1 MTHCLS
7 NHAIA
12 LLFVIFGLITP
23 CILNVSAA
31 NAANLDTPSS
41 HSLAVKNEKGATNT
55 IAEKERLDSEKQAV
69 LDAIESWRTAW
80 SAEDQ
85 ENYFRAYAA
94 DFTPAHLSSP
104 PAWKKYKKHL
114 FAIRSYMRVR
124 LGSINIEI
132 LETGRRARARFHQ
145 KYDANGYHSIDNK
158 ELLLTNKN
166 GGWKIIREHI
176 IPATQ
181 NMTRVTRI
189 DQKLVEASKAAKD
202 SPGQNK
208 AESGHSQV
216 EATSS
221 AAKIGKQSKE
231 KDRTEKQAMK
241 NAHAI
246 ENKKPQNPFSI
257 RAEADYRRALKLIKE
272 GENGKALGL
281 LAPYTVTPKNYP
293 EITADYIAVLVW
305 VGKLDKAIEKYE
317 ALPDG
322 FPRRAYLL
330 RNVAKAYYDKKR
342 YGKAL
347 SLYKATLRND
357 ASDQVAQQGL
367 VLALMRSGEP
377 GKAEVQLDA
386 FLLKEPESPALNM
399 VKPGVLAARGKYGQ
413 SVHKFRSLLARK
425 DTDRDSIYR
434 DRRNLIFSLAPEKQ
448 RVMLS
453 QLRRDAKQK
462 PGALSRDYIV
472 ALALTRHFNGAV
484 RVFKASKLAVS
495 SFSDYDL
502 GMVAWSYFKIGD
514 VKQSKRY
521 YRQILAVDAKDT
533 QANIGISYILA
544 TEGRTGAALSI
555 LNKLLKAQP
564 RNIDIR
570 YGRAFVFEKQKK
582 FQQAINEYRRIQRI
596 DPGAKAAREAIR
608 EAKAGMSRVQADHI
622 LDLVRHGKVEQ
633 AEKRLNQAL
642 KEDPGSIPLT
652 KARPQV
658 LAVKGEYAEALAQ
671 YRRILRIRGVD
682 REKIIK
688 AREHLITSLP
698 PAKQQAMLTSLRRV
712 SKQKGGGAAMDYILA
727 LALTRHYRSAIDTF
741 EATHS
746 NRLNQKTV
754 NAAKTMAGNGKQAVL
769 DAIESWRTAW
779 SGRDREN
786 YFRAYAAD
794 FAPAHPSSLPA
805 WKKYKK
811 HLFAIRSYMRVR
823 LDSVNIEMLE
833 TERRARARFRQ
844 KYDAN
849 GYHSVDNKE
858 LLLSQKGD
866 GWKIVRERIISSAQV
881 KSGPAIS
888 RYELS
893 QLAWAYFKTGAYR
906 QSGYYYQKILSGHP
920 EDTRANTGMA
930 YNLAMEGK
938 GDEAIAILNRLLKK
952 QPNDIDVRYARAY
965 VFEKQEKFG
974 LVASEYERILVIAPD
989 AMAAK
994 PALVLNLVDAGDADK
1009 AARLLDKFQR
1019 DNPDYLP
1026 LILTRPRVLAGQGKY
1041 GMVLESYRQLAA
1053 RSDVNRQTI
1062 FRKRDGMIT
1071 SLPDNKR
1078 KALLNSL
1085 HRKAQQGKQNALRDF
1100 ILAQVLH
1107 ENYKTATKTFEDA
1120 GLPHEQYSL
1129 NELNWIAWA
1138 YFKLG
1143 NTEQSKQLYL
1153 KTLKEDP
1160 GLLRARIGMA
1170 YNLALEGRMLS
1181 GVKKHKESK
1190 IKTNEAMVMADGLVK
1205 DFPNDVEAH
1214 FARAYVFEQQELF
1227 WRAIHEYDEV
1237 LRIAPEN
1244 LVAVK
1249 LKLMD
1254 LSSLGASSIALEEL
1268 GKKLPGDG
1276 NLRKSLRGDMVVDSL
1291 HWDEFNKAVKMI
1303 QPLLTEKKDVRPRF
1317 DYIVA
1322 LAENRDMKK
1331 AIDAYQKLLDDGIS
1345 PPSWVLENVGRA
1357 YLYLKKPGKAL
1368 ETYDMALELD
1378 PRSYNARFGKF
1389 YVLQETR
1396 KWKDAEKILAKLDR
1410 EYRWTYW
1417 QGKQKRPVP
1426 RKLEIAIAKGWK
1438 LAYEDR
1444 LNEAEEYFANL
1455 HRQAPANSEI
1465 RAALAYVY
1473 LFRGWPRKA
1482 LMEFQINETMDPE
1495 NLEAKIGKIR
1505 ALNELKFKEEAR
1517 KEKNAIIYQP
1527 GKEYYKRINVKKLD
1541 RDLLLEAKFR
1551 IGFDFVYEDS
1561 TDDSSDYL
1569 ARLRLT
1575 APLTLN
1581 TDLTAYV
1588 FRRKTAQLESFGQFD
1603 RVGLGLDHTFNSDW
1617 RAAETVSFDVNQG
1630 SEFGSLT
1637 ELVYT
1642 PDDHW
1647 RLDASYDTFAVDIA
1661 LRARAFG
1668 IRARKA
1674 SAGVTYRQSEWREI
1688 ALGYTH
1694 WDFSDKNNRDEGLL
1708 RYEQG
1713 LWVRNDWRQR
1723 LFLEYYL
1730 ARNSLLNRPYFNP
1743 RWAWSITGT
1752 LMTQQTLWDIYDRK
1766 FVHKLFLTG
1775 GNYNQSS
1782 FGNKGIMIIRYQQ
1795 EIDFSDTQALLW
1807 GITWSRQPFDGDFVN
1822 TRNLYLTY
1830 EGKF

>member
-1 MTHCLS
+1 VTGIEDNRMTHCLS
-7 NHAIA
+7 RHAIA
-12 LLFVIFGLITP
+12 LLFVAFGLITP
-23 CILNVSAA
+23 CILYASTV
-31 NAANLDTPSS
+31 NAANLDTPSG

-55 IAEKERLDSEKQAV
+55 IAEKERIDSEKQAV
-69 LDAIESWRTAW
+69 LDATESWRTAW
-80 SAEDQ
+80 SAKDQ

-94 DFTPAHLSSP
+94 DFMPAHPSSL
-104 PAWKKYKKHL
+104 PAWKKHKKHL
-114 FAIRSYMRVR
+114 FAIRTYMRVR
-124 LGSINIEI
+124 LGSVNIEI

-145 KYDANGYHSIDNK
+145 KYDANGYHSVDNK
-158 ELLLTNKN
+158 ELLLTNKG
-166 GGWKIIREHI
+166 GGWKIVREHV

-181 NMTRVTRI
+181 NMTRLTRL
-189 DQKLVEASKAAKD
+189 DQKPVEASKTAKD

-216 EATSS
+216 ETASS
-221 AAKIGKQSKE
+221 AAKIEKQPKE
-231 KDRTEKQAMK
+231 KNRTENQAVR
-241 NAHAI
+241 NTPAT
-246 ENKKPQNPFSI
+246 ENKKPHNPFSI

-272 GENGKALGL
+272 GKNGEALDL
-281 LAPYTVTPKNYP
+281 LAPYTVAPKNYP

-317 ALPDG
+317 ALPEG
-322 FPRRAYLL
+322 FPRRGLIL
-330 RNVAKAYYDKKR
+330 
-342 YGKAL
+342 
-347 SLYKATLRND
+347 TLI
-357 ASDQVAQQGL
+357 
-367 VLALMRSGEP
+367 RSGKL
-377 GKAEVQLDA
+377 GKAEVQLET
-386 FLLKEPESPALNM
+386 FLLKEPESQALNM
-399 VKPGVLAARGKYGQ
+399 VKPGVLAARGKYSQ
-413 SVHKFRSLLARK
+413 SVHQFRSLLARK
-425 DTDRDSIYR
+425 DTDRASIYR
-434 DRRNLIFSLAPEKQ
+434 DRRRLIVSLGTEKQ
-448 RVMLS
+448 RDMLS
-453 QLRRDAKQK
+453 QLRREAKQN
-462 PGALSRDYIV
+462 PEAFSRDYIV

-484 RVFKASKLAVS
+484 KAFKAEKLAAS
-495 SFSDYDL
+495 SFSNYDL
-502 GMVAWSYFKIGD
+502 SLVAWSYFKIGNI
-514 VKQSKRY
+514 KQSKRY
-521 YRQILAVDAKDT
+521 YRQILAADAT
-533 QANIGISYILA
+533 
-544 TEGRTGAALSI
+544 
-555 LNKLLKAQP
+555 
-564 RNIDIR
+564 
-570 YGRAFVFEKQKK
+570 
-582 FQQAINEYRRIQRI
+582 
-596 DPGAKAAREAIR
+596 
-608 EAKAGMSRVQADHI
+608 
-622 LDLVRHGKVEQ
+622 
-633 AEKRLNQAL
+633 
-642 KEDPGSIPLT
+642 
-652 KARPQV
+652 
-658 LAVKGEYAEALAQ
+658 
-671 YRRILRIRGVD
+671 
-682 REKIIK
+682 
-688 AREHLITSLP
+688 
-698 PAKQQAMLTSLRRV
+698 
-712 SKQKGGGAAMDYILA
+712 
-727 LALTRHYRSAIDTF
+727 
-741 EATHS
+741 
-746 NRLNQKTV
+746 
-754 NAAKTMAGNGKQAVL
+754 
-769 DAIESWRTAW
+769 
-779 SGRDREN
+779 
-786 YFRAYAAD
+786 
-794 FAPAHPSSLPA
+794 
-805 WKKYKK
+805 
-811 HLFAIRSYMRVR
+811 
-823 LDSVNIEMLE
+823 
-833 TERRARARFRQ
+833 
-844 KYDAN
+844 
-849 GYHSVDNKE
+849 
-858 LLLSQKGD
+858 
-866 GWKIVRERIISSAQV
+866 
-881 KSGPAIS
+881 
-888 RYELS
+888 
-893 QLAWAYFKTGAYR
+893 
-906 QSGYYYQKILSGHP
+906 
-920 EDTRANTGMA
+920 DTRANIGMS

-938 GDEAIAILNRLLKK
+938 EDEAITILDRLLKK
-952 QPNDIDVRYARAY
+952 QPNNIDVRYARAY
-965 VFEKQEKFG
+965 IFEKQKKFG
-974 LVASEYERILVIAPD
+974 LAASEYERILAVAPD
-989 AMAAK
+989 AMAAR

-1009 AARLLDKFQR
+1009 AARLLSQFRR

-1026 LILTRPRVLAGQGKY
+1026 LILTRPRVLIGQGKY
-1041 GMVLESYRQLAA
+1041 GMALESYRQLAA
-1053 RSDVNRQTI
+1053 RPDVNRQAI
-1062 FRKRDGMIT
+1062 FRDRDDMIT

-1078 KALLNSL
+1078 KALLDSL
-1085 HRKAQQGKQNALRDF
+1085 HRKAQQGDQNALRDF
-1100 ILAQVLH
+1100 ILAQILNG
-1107 ENYKTATKTFEDA
+1107 NYKTATKTFEDA

-1153 KTLKEDP
+1153 KALKEDP

-1181 GVKKHKESK
+1181 EVKKYKESK
-1190 IKTNEAMVMADGLVK
+1190 IKTNEAIVMADELVK

-1214 FARAYVFEQQELF
+1214 FARAYVFEQQGLF

-1268 GKKLPGDG
+1268 GKKLPGDE
-1276 NLRKSLRGDMVVDSL
+1276 NLRKSLKGDMVVDSL

-1322 LAENRDMKK
+1322 LAENRDMKQ
-1331 AIDAYQKLLDDGIS
+1331 AIDAYQELLDDGIS

-1396 KWKDAEKILAKLDR
+1396 KWKNAEKILAKLDR

-1417 QGKQKRPVP
+1417 QGKQKQPVP
-1426 RKLEIAIAKGWK
+1426 KKLEIAIARGWK

-1444 LNEAEEYFANL
+1444 LNEAEEYFSDL

-1465 RAALAYVY
+1465 RSAQAYIY

-1482 LMEFQINETMDPE
+1482 LMEFQIIETMDPE
-1495 NLEAKIGKIR
+1495 NLEARIGRVR

-1527 GKEYYKRINVKKLD
+1527 GKEYFKRTNVKKLD
-1541 RDLLLEAKFR
+1541 RDLLLESKFR
-1551 IGFDFVYEDS
+1551 LGFDFVYEDS

-1569 ARLRLT
+1569 TRLRL
-1575 APLTLN
+1575 AVPLTLH
-1581 TDLTAYV
+1581 TDLTAYIL
-1588 FRRKTAQLESFGQFD
+1588 RRKTAQLESFGQFD
-1603 RVGLGLDHTFNSDW
+1603 RFGLGIDHTFNSDW
-1617 RAAETVSFDVNQG
+1617 RATETVSFDVNQG
-1630 SEFGSLT
+1630 SEVGSLT

-1694 WDFSDKNNRDEGLL
+1694 WDFSDKNNREEGLL

-1723 LFLEYYL
+1723 LFLDYYL
-1730 ARNSLLNRPYFNP
+1730 ARNSLRNRPYFNP

-1752 LMTQQTLWDIYDRK
+1752 LMTQQTVWDIYDRK

-1795 EIDFSDTQALLW
+1795 EIDFTDTQALLW
-1807 GITWSRQPFDGDFVN
+1807 GVTWSRQPFDGDFVN